1 MTQGP
6 FRQRAGPLP
15 ARRVAARLLWLGPSE
30 TVARLPIAALTR
42 TLPGLPPKGGIEPVS
57 LRALETR
64 LAAQAPPDAVLSPL
78 FWQDGDVMEAA
89 RLLWCLEFSGPYRIV
104 SPPLPRPG
112 MVIDEVLAHFPGLDI
127 ALIQLPSPHG
137 PAGAGRRRA
146 EGRGGD
152 GTADGDGNDDGDD
165 NGDRNEDGGPREG

>member
-6 FRQRAGPLP
+6 FRQRDGPLP

-30 TVARLPIAALTR
+30 MVARLPIAALTR
-42 TLPGLPPKGGIEPVS
+42 TLPGLPPQGGIEPVS

-64 LAAQAPPDAVLSPL
+64 LAAEAPPDAVLSPL

-89 RLLWCLEFSGPYRIV
+89 RLLWCLEFAVPYRVV

-112 MVIDEVLAHFPGLDI
+112 MVIDEVLAHFPGLDV
-127 ALIQLPSPHG
+127 ALIELPSPDG
-137 PAGAGRRRA
+137 RGAGARRGRA
-146 EGRGGD
+146 VGDEGD
-152 GTADGDGNDDGDD
+152 GNGDGDGNG
-165 NGDRNEDGGPREG
+165 NGDEDGGSREG

>member
-1 MTQGP
+1 M
-6 FRQRAGPLP
+6 
-15 ARRVAARLLWLGPSE
+15 
-30 TVARLPIAALTR
+30 PIAALTR
-42 TLPGLPPKGGIEPVS
+42 TLPGLPPQGGIEPVS

-64 LAAQAPPDAVLSPL
+64 LAVEAPPDGVLSPL

-127 ALIQLPSPHG
+127 ALVQLPPPYGG
-137 PAGAGRRRA
+137 PAGTPRRRA
-146 EGRGGD
+146 EGREGD
-152 GTADGDGNDDGDD
+152 GDAEPEGNEDGPDDQDGNDTWDG
-165 NGDRNEDGGPREG
+165 NDGGGPHEG